1 MRARRFA
8 PAGRLLIRA
17 GLRAPGWIF
26 LLVTGMCVTTA
37 ASLLVPASLAT
48 VTNAVIAHR
57 DAAAATARL
66 AGFLIAGALGSLATG
81 FAGPA
86 CFARSTAWLGHRLL
100 RHAISL
106 GEKGQA
112 EFPPGDMT
120 SRLLDSVP
128 AAAAAGSGALD
139 LSMSLVTSLG
149 AVAALWLT
157 DWLLGAVFLLAAG
170 PAVLMARS
178 SVRGAAEIFLSYER
192 VLARIAARLSEALG
206 GIRTIQSSGTVG
218 LEVERIL
225 RPLPELAAVGRATWQ
240 VQQRVAWRASLCFA
254 LMELAVLATAGWA
267 VESGRLSPGGW
278 LAAAGYT
285 TLALGI
291 FGAIDTLMGIAHSRA
306 AAVRITEV
314 LATQP
319 PGRDAGTARLGD
331 TAAAV
336 TFRQV
341 TVRSGGHLI
350 HNKLDLHIPAGVTA
364 AVVGRSGA
372 GKTTLAALVGRLA
385 EPDEG
390 DVLLDGTAVSSLLP
404 SELRSAV
411 AYAFAQPAC
420 LGRTVADDIAYGSR
434 SLTRADIERAARIA
448 RAHDFIRR
456 LPLGYD
462 TPMADAPLSGGER
475 QRLGIARA
483 FAADARV
490 LVLDDAT
497 SSLDT
502 ATEAQVNE
510 ALSELRKGKTT
521 LIVAH
526 RAGTAARAD
535 TVVWLDAGRVRGMAP
550 HWQLWRDP
558 GYRAVFSGAA
568 PPDSL
573 PQDVSLSQ
581 AGRP

>member
-1 MRARRFA
+1 MLV
-8 PAGRLLIRA
+8 AG
-17 GLRAPGWIF
+17 
-26 LLVTGMCVTTA
+26 MSVTTV

-48 VTNAVIAHR
+48 VINAVIAHR
-57 DAAAATARL
+57 DAAPATARL
-66 AGFLIAGALGSLATG
+66 AVFLIAGALGSLASG

-100 RHAISL
+100 RHIISL
-106 GEKGQA
+106 GARGQA
-112 EFPPGDMT
+112 DFAPGDMT

-128 AAAAAGSGALD
+128 AAAAAGAGALE
-139 LSMSLVTSLG
+139 LGMSLVTSLS

-157 DWLLGAVFLLAAG
+157 DWLLGAVFLLAVG
-170 PAVLMARS
+170 PAVIMARS
-178 SVRGAAEIFLSYER
+178 SVRGASEIFLRYER
-192 VLARIAARLSEALG
+192 VLAQIATRLSEALG
-206 GIRTIQSSGTVG
+206 GIRTIASGGTAD

-225 RPLPELAAVGRATWQ
+225 RPLPELAAAGRATWQ
-240 VQQRVAWRASLCFA
+240 VQRRVAWRASLCFA
-254 LMELAVLATAGWA
+254 LMELAVLATAGWE
-267 VESGRLSPGGW
+267 VESGRLSAGAW
-278 LAAAGYT
+278 LGAAGYT

-291 FGAIDTLMGIAHSRA
+291 FGAIDTLMGIAHSHA

-314 LATQP
+314 LATQR
-319 PGRDAGTARLGD
+319 PGHGTGTARLGN
-331 TAAAV
+331 AAV
-336 TFRQV
+336 PLTFRQV

-372 GKTTLAALVGRLA
+372 GKSTLAALVGRLA
-385 EPDEG
+385 EPDAGE
-390 DVLLDGTAVSSLLP
+390 VLLDGTAVASLLP
-404 SELRSAV
+404 SDLSRAV

-420 LGRTVADDIAYGSR
+420 LGRTVADAIAYGSR
-434 SLTRADIERAARIA
+434 SMTRADIERAARMA
-448 RAHDFIRR
+448 RAHDFIQR

-535 TVVWLDAGRVRGMAP
+535 TVVWLDAGRVRAMAP

-558 GYRAVFSGAA
+558 GYRAVFSVAEPLLQNVA
-568 PPDSL
+568 
-573 PQDVSLSQ
+573 LSP